1 MLALKSVPIFAKS
14 LGHVGRMPVP
24 PDDTTDPV
32 EALRAR
38 YYMVEL
44 RTFDDRRV
52 ARLIIG
58 TQSLDRARAA
68 FDAVVAD
75 KPLQPV
81 TLRQR
86 ARVLRRW
93 PDGQPE

>member
-1 MLALKSVPIFAKS
+1 MQ
-14 LGHVGRMPVP
+14 VP
-24 PDDTTDPV
+24 PDDITERSP
-32 EALRAR
+32 AAAWWAAWWAR

-44 RTFDDRRV
+44 RTQDDQSI
-52 ARLIIG
+52 ARLVLG

-68 FDAVVAD
+68 FDSVVGER
-75 KPLQPV
+75 PLQPV

-93 PDGQPE
+93 PED